1 MKESSSLI
9 RAGDDEESV
18 ESSGKDAISSVI
30 AVSMSLVVIL
40 ASSITIIYLWKGED
54 GFVIERP
61 SSALLSWQMEYMD
74 LIGANNDSLSEL
86 DGGGVVVCVVD
97 SGVDLDHPD
106 LRGVELRGWRD
117 SINGIEEPYDDE
129 GHGTAMTGIIV
140 SDGGLD
146 GIAKGVE
153 LLVAKAIND
162 EGQGTDGTVSDSV
175 DWCVQQGADIISLSL
190 GGSQSFGS
198 DFFTTDELEQSVGDA
213 LDSGVFVVSSA
224 GNDGEDDDGDVGSPG
239 SVEGVICVGGIT
251 RSGSIW
257 SGSSEGDNDGR
268 LWPNP
273 ILPRSDPDKKP
284 EIVAPGHEVPVLMA
298 SGVSNSEWW
307 GWSSGTSA
315 ATAWVSGSLALLLQ
329 ENPDLQRENS
339 TGRQAIEGV
348 KDAIAQSSQKKEG
361 QESHDDHYG
370 YGHLRVD
377 LLISYFDD

>member
-1 MKESSSLI
+1 VKETSPSIGS
-9 RAGDDEESV
+9 GDDEESI
-18 ESSGKDAISSVI
+18 EPSEKDAISSVI
-30 AVSMSLVVIL
+30 ALSMSLIVIF

-61 SSALLSWQMEYMD
+61 ASALLSWQMEYMD
-74 LIGANNDSLSEL
+74 LIGATNDSLSGL

-140 SDGGLD
+140 SNGGLD
-146 GIAKGVE
+146 GVAKGVD
-153 LLVAKAIND
+153 LLVAKAINN
-162 EGQGTDGTVSDSV
+162 EGQGTDETVSDSV

-198 DFFTTDELEQSVGDA
+198 GFFATDELEQSVDDA
-213 LDSGVFVVSSA
+213 LDSGVYVVSSA

-251 RSGSIW
+251 RSGNIW

-284 EIVAPGHEVPVLMA
+284 EIVAPSHEVPVLMA

-329 ENPDLQRENS
+329 EKPDLQRENS
-339 TGRQAIEGV
+339 TGRAAIEEV
-348 KDAIAQSSQKKEG
+348 KDAIAESSQKKEG
-361 QESHDDHYG
+361 QQGHDDHYG
-370 YGHLRVD
+370 YGHLRID
-377 LLISYFDD
+377 LLISYFDE

>member
-1 MKESSSLI
+1 MTETFSTI
-9 RAGDDEESV
+9 RSGEDEGPV
-18 ESSGKDAISSVI
+18 EPSEKDAISSVI
-30 AVSMSLVVIL
+30 AVSMSLIVIL
-40 ASSITIIYLWKGED
+40 ASSITVIYLWKGED

-61 SSALLSWQMEYMD
+61 ASALLSWQMEYMD
-74 LIGANNDSLSEL
+74 LIGANDDSLSEL
-86 DGGGVVVCVVD
+86 NGKGVVVCVVD
-97 SGVDLDHPD
+97 SGVDLGHPD
-106 LRGVELRGWRD
+106 LRGVVLRGWRD

-140 SDGGLD
+140 SNGGLD

-198 DFFTTDELEQSVGDA
+198 GFFTTDELEQSVDEA

-329 ENPDLQRENS
+329 ENPDLQRHNS
-339 TGRQAIEGV
+339 TGRQAIEEV
-348 KDAIAQSSQKKEG
+348 KDAIALSSQKEEG
-361 QESHDDHYG
+361 QEGHDDHYG
-370 YGHLRVD
+370 YGHLRID
-377 LLISYFDD
+377 LLISHFDN

>member
-1 MKESSSLI
+1 MTETFSTI
-9 RAGDDEESV
+9 RSGEDEGPV
-18 ESSGKDAISSVI
+18 EPSEKDAISSVI
-30 AVSMSLVVIL
+30 AVSMSLIVIL
-40 ASSITIIYLWKGED
+40 ASSITVIYLWKGED

-61 SSALLSWQMEYMD
+61 ASALLSWQMEYMD
-74 LIGANNDSLSEL
+74 LIGANDDSLSEL
-86 DGGGVVVCVVD
+86 NGEGVVVCVVD
-97 SGVDLDHPD
+97 SGVDLGHPD
-106 LRGVELRGWRD
+106 LRGVVLRGWRD

-140 SDGGLD
+140 SNGGLD

-198 DFFTTDELEQSVGDA
+198 GFFTTDELEQSVDEA

-329 ENPDLQRENS
+329 ENPDLQRHNS
-339 TGRQAIEGV
+339 TGRQAIEEV
-348 KDAIAQSSQKKEG
+348 KDAIALSSQKEEG
-361 QESHDDHYG
+361 QEGHDDHYG
-370 YGHLRVD
+370 YGHLRID
-377 LLISYFDD
+377 LLISHFEN

>member
-1 MKESSSLI
+1 MKETSPSIGS
-9 RAGDDEESV
+9 GDDEESI
-18 ESSGKDAISSVI
+18 EPSEKDAISSVI
-30 AVSMSLVVIL
+30 ALTMSLLVIF
-40 ASSITIIYLWKGED
+40 ASSITIIYLWKGEN

-61 SSALLSWQMEYMD
+61 ASALLSWQMEYMD
-74 LIGANNDSLSEL
+74 LIGATNDSLSGL

-140 SDGGLD
+140 SNGGLD
-146 GIAKGVE
+146 GVAKGVD
-153 LLVAKAIND
+153 LLVAKAINS
-162 EGQGTDGTVSDSV
+162 EGQGTDETVSDSV

-198 DFFTTDELEQSVGDA
+198 GFFATDELEQSVDDA
-213 LDSGVFVVSSA
+213 LDTGVYVVSSA

-284 EIVAPGHEVPVLMA
+284 EVVAPGHEVPVLMA

-329 ENPDLQRENS
+329 EKPDLQRENS
-339 TGRQAIEGV
+339 TGRAAIEEV
-348 KDAIAQSSQKKEG
+348 KGAIAQSSQKKEG
-361 QESHDDHYG
+361 QQGHDDHYG
-370 YGHLRVD
+370 YGHLRID

>member
-1 MKESSSLI
+1 MKETSPSIGS
-9 RAGDDEESV
+9 GDDEESI
-18 ESSGKDAISSVI
+18 EPSEKDAISSVI
-30 AVSMSLVVIL
+30 ALSMSLLVIF

-61 SSALLSWQMEYMD
+61 ASALVSWQMEYMD
-74 LIGANNDSLSEL
+74 LIGATNDSLSGL

-140 SDGGLD
+140 SNGGLD
-146 GIAKGVE
+146 GVAKGVD
-153 LLVAKAIND
+153 LLVAKAINS
-162 EGQGTDGTVSDSV
+162 EGQGTDETVSDSV

-198 DFFTTDELEQSVGDA
+198 GFFATDELEQSVDDA
-213 LDSGVFVVSSA
+213 LDSGVYVVSSA

-284 EIVAPGHEVPVLMA
+284 EVVAPGHEVPVLMA

-329 ENPDLQRENS
+329 EKPDLQRENS
-339 TGRQAIEGV
+339 TGRAAIEEV
-348 KDAIAQSSQKKEG
+348 KGAIAQSSQKKEG
-361 QESHDDHYG
+361 QQGHDDHYG
-370 YGHLRVD
+370 YGHLRID

>member
-1 MKESSSLI
+1 MKETSPSIGSC
-9 RAGDDEESV
+9 DDEEPIEPS
-18 ESSGKDAISSVI
+18 EKDAISSVI
-30 AVSMSLVVIL
+30 ALSMSLLVIF

-61 SSALLSWQMEYMD
+61 ASALVSWQMEYMD
-74 LIGANNDSLSEL
+74 LIGATNDSLSGL

-140 SDGGLD
+140 SNGGLD
-146 GIAKGVE
+146 GVAKGVD
-153 LLVAKAIND
+153 LLVAKAINS
-162 EGQGTDGTVSDSV
+162 EGQGTDETVSDSV

-198 DFFTTDELEQSVGDA
+198 GFFATDELEQSVDDA
-213 LDSGVFVVSSA
+213 LDTGVYVVSSA

-284 EIVAPGHEVPVLMA
+284 EVVAPGHEVPVLMA

-329 ENPDLQRENS
+329 EKPDLQRENS
-339 TGRQAIEGV
+339 TGRAAIEEV
-348 KDAIAQSSQKKEG
+348 KGAIAQSSQKKEG
-361 QESHDDHYG
+361 QQGHDDHYG
-370 YGHLRVD
+370 YGHLRID

>member
-1 MKESSSLI
+1 MKETSSLI

-18 ESSGKDAISSVI
+18 ESSGRDAISSVI
-30 AVSMSLVVIL
+30 AVSMSLIVIF

-74 LIGANNDSLSEL
+74 LIGANNDSLSGL

-97 SGVDLDHPD
+97 SGVDLGHPD

-117 SINGIEEPYDDE
+117 SVNGIEEPYDDE

-146 GIAKGVE
+146 GVAKGVE

-162 EGQGTDGTVSDSV
+162 EGQGTDGTVADSV

-198 DFFTTDELEQSVGDA
+198 DFFTTDELEQSVDDA

-315 ATAWVSGSLALLLQ
+315 ATAWISGSLALLLQ
-329 ENPDLQRENS
+329 ENPELQRENS

-348 KDAIAQSSQKKEG
+348 KDAITQSSQKKEG

-370 YGHLRVD
+370 YGHLRID

>member
-1 MKESSSLI
+1 VTETFSTI
-9 RAGDDEESV
+9 RSGEDEGPV
-18 ESSGKDAISSVI
+18 EPPEKDAISSVI
-30 AVSMSLVVIL
+30 AVSMSLIVIL
-40 ASSITIIYLWKGED
+40 ASSITVIYLWKGED

-61 SSALLSWQMEYMD
+61 ASALLSWQMEYMD
-74 LIGANNDSLSEL
+74 LIGANDDSLSEL
-86 DGGGVVVCVVD
+86 NGEGVVVCVVD
-97 SGVDLDHPD
+97 SGVDLGHPD
-106 LRGVELRGWRD
+106 LRGVVLRGWRD

-140 SDGGLD
+140 SNGGLD

-198 DFFTTDELEQSVGDA
+198 GFFTTDELEQSVDEA

-329 ENPDLQRENS
+329 ENPDLQRHNS
-339 TGRQAIEGV
+339 TGRQAIEEV
-348 KDAIAQSSQKKEG
+348 KDAIALSSQKEEG
-361 QESHDDHYG
+361 QEGHDDHYG
-370 YGHLRVD
+370 YGHLRID
-377 LLISYFDD
+377 LLISHFDN